1 MRRQVRLLADWQL
14 KLQLQ
19 LQLQKDNHERL
30 SENGRRFLCP
40 L

>member
-14 KLQLQ
+14 KLQ